1 MINFDLILASCISYI
16 QGMAVLTLW
25 KLMPGIW
32 SQCWCCVPERYV
44 VFLSRGGI
52 IGLRQIWWIWDS
64 RISVILVA

>member
-16 QGMAVLTLW
+16 QGMAALTLW

-44 VFLSRGGI
+44 VLLSRDGI
-52 IGLRQIWWIWDS
+52 IGAWDRS
-64 RISVILVA
+64 DGSETAGSQ